1 MGRSDRHHEGAGGM
15 NGYSRIVRVVSTQS
29 GVAGVL
35 IVGHCRAD
43 VLDARAL
50 AMYLVR
56 LERKIPSIYAIS
68 RHFHCDRA
76 TVVNAIKRVEDRV
89 RTCEEFAESVRQLR
103 RGLEA

>member
-1 MGRSDRHHEGAGGM
+1 MGAG
-15 NGYSRIVRVVSTQS
+15 IVNSYAKIVDLVSDQS
-29 GVAGVL
+29 GVASIL
-35 IVGHCRAD
+35 IVGQRRAD
-43 VLDARAL
+43 VLGARAV

-56 LERKIPSIYAIS
+56 REPKTPSINAIS

-89 RTCEEFAESVRQLR
+89 RTCEEFAESVRQMR